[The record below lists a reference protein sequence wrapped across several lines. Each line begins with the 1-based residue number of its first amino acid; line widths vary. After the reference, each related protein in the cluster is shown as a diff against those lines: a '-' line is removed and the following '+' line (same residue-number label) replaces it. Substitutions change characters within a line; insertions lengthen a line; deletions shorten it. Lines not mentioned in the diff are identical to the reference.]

1 MTTTSCFT
9 SLGPAH
15 AAEARSFA
23 CGACLDLVLA
33 CLGAGWVAMLAAGD
47 SWAAESTPSPPPAIP
62 VLERVID
69 LELGES
75 QSLTLSNGKKVQ
87 VKLLDLQEEV
97 DPVRQAVR
105 RARVQV
111 EVDGQRAWLTSANYH
126 LPVVLGAV
134 QIDCPIT
141 RGPTRNSNT
150 DAWGLLKAARL
161 RLWPVGS
168 PWIVPGTFGFPLRQ
182 RWLAAST
189 QMANEPVYVDH
200 GENPKVRKIYYH
212 YGLDF
217 GGCEALDEVLAA
229 TDGLVVSAG
238 KEVLDGYKDTP
249 VSPRYDVVYLLD
261 GRGWFYRY
269 SHLYR
274 IESDIRPGT
283 RVRMGQRLGLL
294 GKEGGSGGWTHLH
307 FDIFCRQPSGKWGC
321 HEAYAFVWEAYLREY
336 RPKVLAVARPHHL
349 ILSGQAVE
357 LDASRSWTAL
367 GPPARFQWTFTD
379 GTSAEGAKVTRTYAK
394 PGYYTETVKVTDGGG
409 NVDYDFAVVVVIDRQ
424 RPQEAPP
431 SVHVTYHPTLG
442 VRAGQEI
449 TFKAR
454 TFGTT
459 DGEETWDFG
468 DGTPRQTT
476 RSDGNVKPLAPDGY
490 VVLRHRF
497 AKPGHYIVRV
507 ERTDRHG
514 QMAVNAVHVEV
525 EP

>member
-1 MTTTSCFT
+1 MTRSCCFT

-15 AAEARSFA
+15 AAGVRSLA
-23 CGACLDLVLA
+23 YGTCLDLALV
-33 CLGAGWVAMLAAGD
+33 CLGAGWGAVLAAGHL
-47 SWAAESTPSPPPAIP
+47 WAAESTPSPPPAIP

-75 QSLTLSNGKKVQ
+75 RSLTLSNGKKVQ
-87 VKLLDLQEEV
+87 VKLLDLQEEA

-111 EVDGQRAWLTSANYH
+111 EVDGQRTWLTSANYH

-168 PWIVPGTFGFPLRQ
+168 PWTVPGTFGFPLRQ

-283 RVRMGQRLGLL
+283 RVRMGQGLGLL

-321 HEAYAFVWEAYLREY
+321 HEGYAFVWEAYLREY

-394 PGYYTETVKVTDGGG
+394 PGYYTETVKVIDGAG
-409 NVDYDFAVVVVIDRQ
+409 NADYDFAVVVVIDRQ

-507 ERTDRHG
+507 QRTDRHG